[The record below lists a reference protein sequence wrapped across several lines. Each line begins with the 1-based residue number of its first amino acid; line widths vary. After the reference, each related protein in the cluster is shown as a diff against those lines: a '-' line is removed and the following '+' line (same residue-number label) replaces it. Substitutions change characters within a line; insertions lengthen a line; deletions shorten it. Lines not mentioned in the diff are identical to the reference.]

1 MTSGGT
7 VIRLSPWR
15 GDTRTAQVVAVGGLP
30 PSPNDVSDLIDYLGS
45 LGVREIMTSALG
57 PIDQRSFTACGF
69 TPQEHLLLMGRPI
82 DPTSPSSRWTSRWAG
97 RTPDCPRSRPGR
109 RRDRDAVLKL
119 DDRAF
124 TPFSPFWRFDGAALD
139 EAGQATQ
146 SHRRRVVRQRATGR
160 TDSTVIGH
168 SITGRTATI
177 GFLQRLAVDPKAE
190 GRGIGS
196 ALVVDALHW
205 LHRTG
210 AHEVW
215 VNTQPNNDR
224 ARALYLRH
232 GFTERDEG
240 LDVLHRMIGDPAGEP
255 VR

>member
-1 MTSGGT
+1 MT
-7 VIRLSPWR
+7 
-15 GDTRTAQVVAVGGLP
+15 A
-30 PSPNDVSDLIDYLGS
+30 
-45 LGVREIMTSALG
+45 ALG

-69 TPQEHLLLMGRPI
+69 TPQEHLLLMGRSI
-82 DPTSPSSRWTSRWAG
+82 DPTSPSSRWTG
-97 RTPDCPRSRPGR
+97 RTPGCPRTRPAR
-109 RRDRDAVLKL
+109 RRDRDAVLEL

-124 TPFSPFWRFDGAALD
+124 TPFSPFWRLDGTALE

-146 SHRRRVVRQRATGR
+146 SHRRRVVQQRATGR
-160 TDSTVIGH
+160 TAAKMIGH

-177 GFLQRLAVDPKAE
+177 GFLQRLAVDPTAE

-205 LHRTG
+205 LRRTG

-215 VNTQPNNDR
+215 VNTQPDNDR

-232 GFTERDEG
+232 GFTERDGG
-240 LDVLHRMIGDPAGEP
+240 LDVLHRVIDDPVGEP
-255 VR
+255 VG